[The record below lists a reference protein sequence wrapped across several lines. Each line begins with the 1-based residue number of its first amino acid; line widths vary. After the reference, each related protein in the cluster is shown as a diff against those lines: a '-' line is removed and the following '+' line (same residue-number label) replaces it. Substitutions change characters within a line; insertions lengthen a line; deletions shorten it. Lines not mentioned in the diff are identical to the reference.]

1 MGSLPEGHP
10 ERIGRH
16 PEPPGGA
23 CATAQKFL
31 YPEQVS
37 LEAAMD
43 DTATASDDARR
54 DRVLDAVLFHVPFDG
69 WGPAAVRAAINDGGI
84 TADEASLAFPGG
96 ALDMIEYH
104 SVRADRRLVAELER
118 RGIAGLK
125 IRERIALAVRLRLEQ
140 NAAHREAVRRAL
152 TVLGLPVNAPLA
164 AKLLYRTV
172 DAMWYAAGDRAAD
185 FSFYTKRATLAAVYS
200 ATVLYWINDR
210 SEGASATWAF
220 LDRRI
225 EDVMRIEKLKS
236 QLRQFGE
243 RWTTRP
249 AR

>member
-1 MGSLPEGHP
+1 MDETH
-10 ERIGRH
+10 
-16 PEPPGGA
+16 
-23 CATAQKFL
+23 
-31 YPEQVS
+31 
-37 LEAAMD
+37 AAG
-43 DTATASDDARR
+43 DALR

-69 WGPAAVRAAINDGGI
+69 WGPAAVRAAVNDGI
-84 TADEASLAFPGG
+84 VTADEAALAFPGG
-96 ALDMIEYH
+96 ALDLIEYH
-104 SVRADRRLVAELER
+104 STRADRRMVAELER

-125 IRERIALAVRLRLEQ
+125 VRERIPLAVRVRLEQ
-140 NAAHREAVRRAL
+140 NAAHREAIGRAL
-152 TVLGLPVNAPLA
+152 TTLGLPMNGPLA
-164 AKLLYRTV
+164 ARLLYRTV

-225 EDVMRIEKLKS
+225 DDVMRIEKLKS
-236 QLRQFGE
+236 RLREFGE